1 MALLDDPA
9 FGVDDGLLVFVAH
22 LRNNEREI
30 PEIVSA
36 VAVNVVD
43 WGRWFIGGGRDI
55 PLIPFQT

>member
-1 MALLDDPA
+1 VALLDDPTL
-9 FGVDDGLLVFVAH
+9 GVNDWLLVFVAH

-43 WGRWFIGGGRDI
+43 WGRWLIGGGRDI